1 MNEKHKRMKC
11 RQNGEWRNVCTCESH
26 PGQLLVLYC
35 VVDV

>member
-11 RQNGEWRNVCTCESH
+11 RQNGNVCTCESH